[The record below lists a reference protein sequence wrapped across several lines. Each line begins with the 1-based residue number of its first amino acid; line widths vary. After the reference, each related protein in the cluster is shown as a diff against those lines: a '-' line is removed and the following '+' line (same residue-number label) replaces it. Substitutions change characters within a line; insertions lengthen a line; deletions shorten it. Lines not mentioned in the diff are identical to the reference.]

1 MDILVSINWI
11 SLFALTVVLLLF
23 TLIKWLKGKLSWTKL
38 ILLSLVLGIIVGVVF
53 SSEGNSYLV
62 WVDLIGKLYVR
73 VITYLVGPVIALSII
88 SGFISLKDGEK
99 IKSIGVRSVFWLLA
113 SAAAAILL
121 SIFFGLVTGIGKN
134 ASSVFENISSVSQ
147 STVGAYSGL
156 TKSFD
161 DVILSLFPENIV
173 GDLASNNVTAI
184 ILASVAIAAAY
195 IKIARWETEE
205 KLSSFVDFIDI
216 AKKVINRI
224 LKAVIKFTPYAVL
237 SLIAG
242 SASTLLGNWDSII
255 QLLLLV
261 SLIYLVALIHGY
273 VYNGLVL
280 KAAAKVNPVRFFR
293 KTFQAQTTA
302 FTTQSSVGTLPVTI
316 SNLVDNVGVSEEVA
330 NFTAPLGTTIGMPGC
345 TCIWP
350 VLLAIFYINASG
362 LSWGFGDYLILAVS
376 TLLLSLGSAGVPG
389 IAIVSAIALFGVLDL
404 PIAAVIL
411 LMPINTISDMVRT
424 FNNVTSA
431 AVATAVVARKTG
443 NLDDSIFNKEDK
455 E

>member
-1 MDILVSINWI
+1 MELLVSINWI

-23 TLIKWLKGKLSWTKL
+23 TLIKWLKSKISWTKL
-38 ILLSLVLGIIVGVVF
+38 ILLSLVLGIVVGVVF
-53 SSEGNSYLV
+53 ASEGNSYLV
-62 WVDLIGKLYVR
+62 WVDLIGNLYVR

-88 SGFISLKDGEK
+88 SGFISLKDGDK
-99 IKSIGVRSVFWLLA
+99 MRSIGLRSVVWLLV
-113 SAAAAILL
+113 SAAAAIVL
-121 SIFFGLVTGIGKN
+121 SIIFGLVTGIGKN

-173 GDLASNNVTAI
+173 GDIASNNVTAI
-184 ILASVAIAAAY
+184 ILSSVAIAAAY

-205 KLSSFVDFIDI
+205 KLSSFVNFIDI
-216 AKKVINRI
+216 AKKVVNRI
-224 LKAVIKFTPYAVL
+224 LKAVIKLTPYAVL

-261 SLIYLVALIHGY
+261 ALIYIVAIIHGY

-280 KAAAKVNPVRFFR
+280 KFVAKLNPLRFFK
-293 KTFQAQTTA
+293 KTLQAQTTA

-345 TCIWP
+345 TCVWP
-350 VLLAIFYINASG
+350 VLLAIFFVHATDI
-362 LSWGFGDYLILAVS
+362 SWGFGDYLILALS

-389 IAIVSAIALFGVLDL
+389 IAIVSSIALFGVLDL
-404 PIAAVIL
+404 PIAAVVL

-443 NLDDSIFNKEDK
+443 NLDDSIFNKEEK